1 MLVCSLILPSLQTET
16 FKILIFWTTP
26 NVPFPATQSL
36 RKVNLTELQTDSLSL
51 LTPYQHQ
58 QSTTIIISNK
68 IISTSSGFFFSICFA
83 ITLVI
88 LLFSIALHQNISWK
102 QGSSQ
107 LQLSCWKQ
115 RLLNCRWSA
124 CVLLC
129 AMCKH
134 EARTWKALNSF
145 ALLILIYFFYLIS
158 YVFNEL
164 HLYKSN
170 L

>member
-1 MLVCSLILPSLQTET
+1 MTNISGSRFCTFCTILQIIEMMVCSMILPSLQTET
-16 FKILIFWTTP
+16 FNILIFWTTP

-124 CVLLC
+124 WVYSVQCASMGQGHGKLSIVLLF
-129 AMCKH
+129 
-134 EARTWKALNSF
+134 WF
-145 ALLILIYFFYLIS
+145 
-158 YVFNEL
+158 
-164 HLYKSN
+164 
-170 L
+170 